1 MLQPLEA
8 LQFSVLRLN
17 GIHKNNNNIKHT
29 TCTEVTQIKHIFHI
43 TINTIKIILIII
55 IISLLKLHF
64 LPCIIIIHLLT
75 SLDKYH
81 KLAKLPSNS
90 ITMGLLNNPNLNVKT
105 MSNISNSSIS
115 NLGREYHSKIIFFN
129 LTAGN
134 SSRISNLMNQRLNIN
149 KYKISHNFTSSNN
162 SFRLFLQGSFNILN
176 ILKALFLR
184 MSLWVSILFV
194 TKQLSTI
201 AITTIF
207 MNQLIAP

>member
-17 GIHKNNNNIKHT
+17 GIHKNSNNIKHI
-29 TCTEVTQIKHIFHI
+29 TCTDPTQIKHIFHI
-43 TINTIKIILIII
+43 TINKIKIIRII
-55 IISLLKLHF
+55 IISLLKLHI
-64 LPCIIIIHLLT
+64 LPCIITIHLLT

-90 ITMGLLNNPNLNVKT
+90 TIMGLFNKIINLNIKT
-105 MSNISNSSIS
+105 MSNISNSIS
-115 NLGREYHSKIIFFN
+115 NLGREYHSKIILYN
-129 LTAGN
+129 LIVAKTN
-134 SSRISNLMNQRLNIN
+134 RMSNLMNQCLNSN
-149 KYKISHNFTSSNN
+149 KFKISHNFNSSNN

-207 MNQLIAP
+207 MNPLMAP

>member
-17 GIHKNNNNIKHT
+17 GIHKNSNNIKHI
-29 TCTEVTQIKHIFHI
+29 TCTDPTQIKHIFHI

-90 ITMGLLNNPNLNVKT
+90 TIMGLFNKIINLNIKT
-105 MSNISNSSIS
+105 MSNISNSIS
-115 NLGREYHSKIIFFN
+115 NLGREYHSKIILYYLIAAKTN
-129 LTAGN
+129 
-134 SSRISNLMNQRLNIN
+134 RMSNLMNQCLNSN
-149 KYKISHNFTSSNN
+149 KFKISHNFNSSNN

-207 MNQLIAP
+207 MNPLMAP